1 MHGEGAGRRGEGA
14 SEEMS
19 SGAGEMIGEVGGFA
33 LFGMCPQYAYERYN
47 HNDACNRFARRTTTR
62 LPSRGYSAR
71 F

>member
-1 MHGEGAGRRGEGA
+1 
-14 SEEMS
+14 MS